1 MLGDA
6 CWIISALKDKNF
18 ILTLVYA
25 YQIDCRRN
33 TSDLSTYVT
42 DFKMPRLI
50 SWHSTSVSSVCSNGL
65 TACFPSVHVIFLA
78 SQVLLKNGCKEM
90 EITSHV
96 DCRKG
101 GANFYS
107 HSHKTGCQLAVL
119 ISFDLLRSMWL
130 VSHLQQTLTLEKCH
144 LLPADTRH
152 CFLFIYFLFFIFFS
166 LGYKHLGVM
175 EAQVIEC
182 VW

>member
-1 MLGDA
+1 LLQNYAGG
-6 CWIISALKDKNF
+6 CLWIISALKDKNF

-25 YQIDCRRN
+25 SQIDCWIN
-33 TSDLSTYVT
+33 ASDLSTYVI

-50 SWHSTSVSSVCSNGL
+50 SWHSTSVSSACSNGL

-78 SQVLLKNGCKEM
+78 SQVFFKKGCKEM

-107 HSHKTGCQLAVL
+107 HSHKTGCQLAVF
-119 ISFDLLRSMWL
+119 ISFDLLGSMWL

-152 CFLFIYFLFFIFFS
+152 WFFLIN
-166 LGYKHLGVM
+166 
-175 EAQVIEC
+175 
-182 VW
+182 